1 MTFSR
6 RNFLRTTLSGA
17 ALAVGS
23 TTIAACSSKSG
34 QQTATLAGEK
44 KACSLNDKKA
54 ELKISFQEGTAPGE
68 SLNEKL
74 DYMEKLGVVG
84 FEPGGRGLG
93 ERVKEIKDALN
104 GRNIKV
110 SAICAGFDGFI
121 LSTDPAI
128 RKQCMDTMKEI
139 ITAAGE
145 LGSTGVIIVP
155 AFNGQVPVLPHTM
168 ETRDFL
174 CEQFNE
180 MGTFAAQNGTTVIFE
195 PLNRKECF
203 YLRQVA
209 DAASICRDINNPG
222 VRCMGD
228 FWHMTWEE
236 PSDMGAFISAGDYLQ
251 HVHVASRKR
260 RSMPGEDGDADNY
273 INGFKG
279 LKMIG
284 YDKYVSFECGCQGKR
299 ETVVPAAVKLLR
311 EQWEQA

>member
-84 FEPGGRGLG
+84 FEPGGKGLG

-121 LSTDPAI
+121 LSTEPAI

-251 HVHVASRKR
+251 HIHVASRKR

-284 YDKYVSFECGCQGKR
+284 YDKYVSFECGCQGER